1 MGHEAIIYGVIAGA
15 TRSFGDDFR
24 SLYDLNAKVISSLPC
39 DDNHPWVDRSIFALP
54 GDYPNGTYR
63 RQIMHFGLSIK
74 DNPYDLDK
82 FIVEWLSKF
91 ESILKQLY
99 WVSARLHI
107 DRDFGS
113 SEYEWSASEAARAGL
128 LADPPRPITD
138 WHREHRN
145 MGSRKLSGT

>member
-82 FIVEWLSKF
+82 FIVALRRFKW
-91 ESILKQLY
+91 
-99 WVSARLHI
+99 
-107 DRDFGS
+107 
-113 SEYEWSASEAARAGL
+113 
-128 LADPPRPITD
+128 
-138 WHREHRN
+138 N
-145 MGSRKLSGT
+145 

>member
-24 SLYDLNAKVISSLPC
+24 SLYDLNAKVILSLPS
-39 DDNHPWVDRSIFALP
+39 DDNHPWVDGCIFALP

-63 RQIMHFGLSIK
+63 RQIIHFGLSIK
-74 DNPYDLDK
+74 DDPNDLEK
-82 FIVEWLSKF
+82 FLEVWLSKF
-91 ESILKQLY
+91 EDILKQLY

-113 SEYEWSASEAARAGL
+113 LEYEWSASEVARAGL
-128 LADPPRPITD
+128 LADPPSPTTD
-138 WHREHRN
+138 WHRELRE
-145 MGSRKLSGT
+145 MGPRKLSGT